1 MRVLFLD
8 HARTVISGAQ
18 FRLLDLAASLPA
30 HGVTPIVACDP
41 TSPLSLRLSS
51 LGVEQVPVLFPDLH
65 SNGTLR
71 RLSGNMATLPLAV
84 GQLCRAI
91 KKTGA
96 DAVHINTLLPRLP
109 GAVGARLCGCPVLW
123 HVRDFVIQPV
133 WCRLYRVVARIVDR
147 IITVSN
153 ACQADFAGHPRMR
166 TIYNGLD
173 LKRYGGHSDADRAAA
188 RRDLGVED
196 DTVVVGL
203 VGLLT
208 AWKGHE
214 VLLDAA
220 RDLIAASSTPIA
232 FVIAGGEPDRN
243 SSRRLILERYAA
255 SLGIRNWVR
264 FTGFRED
271 IPLLLSAL
279 DIAVAPSSRPDPLPG
294 SVLEAMASARP
305 VVASRIGGIPEMVE
319 DGSTGFLVEPGNRI
333 ELADRL
339 AKLIDDP
346 ALRERMGKAGRAA
359 VETKFTLDSCIRT
372 LLEVY
377 RGL

>member
-18 FRLLDLAASLPA
+18 FRLLDLVESLPS

-51 LGVEQVPVLFPDLH
+51 LGVEQLPVLFPDLH
-65 SNGTLR
+65 SNGTVR
-71 RLSGNMATLPLAV
+71 RLSRNMANLPLTV

-96 DAVHINTLLPRLP
+96 DAVHVNTLLPRLP
-109 GAVGARLCGCPVLW
+109 GATAARLCARPVVW
-123 HVRDFVIQPV
+123 HVRDFVVQPR
-133 WCRLYRVVARIVDR
+133 WQQLYRAVARLVR
-147 IITVSN
+147 RVITVSD
-153 ACQADFAGHPRMR
+153 ACRAEFPGHPRMR

-173 LKRYGGHSDADRAAA
+173 LKRYGGQDADRAAT
-188 RRDLGVED
+188 RWELGVD
-196 DTVVVGL
+196 GDTIVVGL

-214 VLLDAA
+214 VFLDAA
-220 RDLIAASSTPIA
+220 RDLTVKSQRPIA
-232 FVIAGGEPDRN
+232 FVIAGGEPDEN
-243 SSRRLILERYAA
+243 SSRQMILERHATL
-255 SLGIRNWVR
+255 LGIRNRIR
-264 FTGFRED
+264 FTGFRD
-271 IPLLLSAL
+271 DVPRFLSAL
-279 DIAVAPSSRPDPLPG
+279 DILVVPSLRPDPLPG

-305 VVASRIGGIPEMVE
+305 VVASRIGGIPEMIE
-319 DGSTGFLVEPGNRI
+319 DGNTGFLVEPGNGMA
-333 ELADRL
+333 LADRL
-339 AKLIDDP
+339 AKLVDDP
-346 ALRERMGKAGRAA
+346 ALRERMGKAGRAV
-359 VETKFTLDSCIRT
+359 VETKFSLDSCIRS